1 MHKNDLKHMF
11 LLLIGL
17 IQWALHGSMFK
28 YSSWLILAPLTPC
41 QNICLRCSD
50 FSISQILTDL
60 NRSELVPFQCMFAI
74 IKGRSNIRNYGS
86 YGHCPNNFPQPIW
99 AFFPPYFWEYK
110 LVIMIHDPFQ
120 DFHGNDNGPLFGQW
134 PMNFLYESVP
144 QDSFDYSLNSGQWL
158 WKERCFGWRNPKG
171 GGSKGPPTAANTAA
185 APKFATTPTFQ
196 AGLPNQPSRTKLC
209 QEN

>member
-1 MHKNDLKHMF
+1 MGTSWIHVQIFELTYFSTMLAIGSF
-11 LLLIGL
+11 L
-17 IQWALHGSMFK
+17 
-28 YSSWLILAPLTPC
+28 
-41 QNICLRCSD
+41 
-50 FSISQILTDL
+50 
-60 NRSELVPFQCMFAI
+60 MFAI
-74 IKGRSNIRNYGS
+74 IKGRSNIRNHGTYG
-86 YGHCPNNFPQPIW
+86 YCPINFLQPIW